1 MASVPAEEEVVEA
14 PRSRRLL
21 PSVRPVAT
29 LLATG
34 VVWITGLLVAC
45 CLAGGYLRHQVL
57 NTTADELRRLDTV
70 LAEATIRS
78 LQAVDPILGRLA
90 DRLRGS
96 GEISAAASRI
106 DATALENAGLLQQV
120 IEHSGQI
127 DAIALIA
134 PDGKVLGTVGA
145 WPADLAE
152 IADKNYFAARA
163 TPSSRAR
170 FVGTPVEDPQ
180 SGTFRLPVAQ
190 RTVGEQGAAAGGT
203 AALVPVA
210 KLTASFETPPL
221 AHDTRLAA
229 IGADG
234 LLLP

>member
-1 MASVPAEEEVVEA
+1 
-14 PRSRRLL
+14 
-21 PSVRPVAT
+21 
-29 LLATG
+29 
-34 VVWITGLLVAC
+34 
-45 CLAGGYLRHQVL
+45 LAGGYLRHQLL
-57 NTTADELRRLDTV
+57 NTTGDEMGRLDTV

-78 LQAVDPILGRLA
+78 LQGVDPILGRLA

-96 GEISAAASRI
+96 GDISAAASRA
-106 DATALENAGLLQQV
+106 DAAALDNAGLLQQV

-152 IADKNYFAARA
+152 IADKNYFAERA
-163 TPSSRAR
+163 APSSRAR
-170 FVGTPVEDPQ
+170 FVGTPIEDRQ

-190 RTVGEQGAAAGGT
+190 PVFGEHGAATGGI
-203 AALVPVA
+203 AALVPLA
-210 KLTASFETPPL
+210 KLTATRDRAP
-221 AHDTRLAA
+221 ADDTRIVV

-234 LLLP
+234 RVLARYPALPGQGYRDR